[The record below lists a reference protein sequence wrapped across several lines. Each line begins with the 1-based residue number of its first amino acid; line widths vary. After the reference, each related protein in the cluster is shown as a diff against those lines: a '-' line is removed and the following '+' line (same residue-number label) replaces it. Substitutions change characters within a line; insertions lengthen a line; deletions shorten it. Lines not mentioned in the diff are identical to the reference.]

1 MNLPPVVPVMLLE
14 QCHVFPHGLL
24 PLNIFEPRYRLMLK
38 HALETDRLLCIGSL
52 APSENDEEV
61 ESDDR
66 IGEFSTVSVVR
77 ACVKNA
83 DGTSQ
88 LVLQGM
94 QRVSFVSWEQYE
106 PFRIARIEPLETKC
120 LNPASAELKSRLLL
134 ERVLGLIRR
143 ETDTGRQLATQLQKL
158 ADPSQLAD
166 FVAGNLIRDAITR
179 YPLLGMA
186 EVEERLDYLLELLP
200 HPGSKPAKP

>member
-1 MNLPPVVPVMLLE
+1 MLLE
-14 QCHVFPHGLL
+14 QCNVFPHGLL

-38 HALETDRLLCIGSL
+38 HALETDRLLCVGTL
-52 APSENDEEV
+52 APSDSDEDV

-66 IGEFSTVSVVR
+66 IGEFSTVAVVR

-94 QRVSFVSWEQYE
+94 QRARFISWEQYE
-106 PFRIARIEPLETKC
+106 PFRIARIEPLETCC
-120 LNPASAELKSRLLL
+120 LNAASAELKSRVLL
-134 ERVLGLIRR
+134 ERVLGLIRLD
-143 ETDTGRQLATQLQKL
+143 TDTGRQLAAQLQKL
-158 ADPSQLAD
+158 ADPGQLTD
-166 FVAGNLIRDAITR
+166 FVAGNLIREATTR

-186 EVEERLDYLLELLP
+186 EVEDRLDYLLEVMP
-200 HPGSKPAKP
+200 IPGSKPAKP

>member
-1 MNLPPVVPVMLLE
+1 
-14 QCHVFPHGLL
+14 
-24 PLNIFEPRYRLMLK
+24 
-38 HALETDRLLCIGSL
+38 
-52 APSENDEEV
+52 
-61 ESDDR
+61 
-66 IGEFSTVSVVR
+66 
-77 ACVKNA
+77 
-83 DGTSQ
+83 
-88 LVLQGM
+88 
-94 QRVSFVSWEQYE
+94 
-106 PFRIARIEPLETKC
+106 LETKC